1 MNERWKN
8 ENLLEDVKIS
18 TLAHQCYVTSP
29 AKREPKSTTL
39 RGDRASFPDFF
50 FFKFPSSFYS
60 EFFCLVFFTLD
71 FFFQLLKILT
81 LEPVLVLCVIRTIFA
96 IWNRLSRSIWICHT
110 SEITRNIKIHLPL
123 YLLIFHFLDLLVF
136 SY

>member
-1 MNERWKN
+1 MKGEKMKIYLRTWKSAHLLTNAMWPHRRN
-8 ENLLEDVKIS
+8 ENRNQRLCEEI
-18 TLAHQCYVTSP
+18 
-29 AKREPKSTTL
+29 EPV
-39 RGDRASFPDFF
+39 FQIFF
-50 FFKFPSSFYS
+50 FLNFPSSFYS

-71 FFFQLLKILT
+71 FFFSCLKILT